1 MGNFF
6 DSSISKLGTPVS
18 TSNPNYQNQLGF
30 DAGLLDVAPG
40 VVHNGDTSATIDLS
54 TTQDRYLP
62 GVVYFRTDI
71 YAPEMV
77 LHKTVTDVNGGDVNP
92 GDVLQYDI
100 SSTNTGQ
107 SSAYD
112 SRINDA
118 IPANTAYL
126 PGSLSIVS
134 SPGGIAGTKTDPTDL
149 DQAEFDAGTNQV
161 RFRIGTGATALNAG
175 DPVHNPDGGGVIA
188 PNESFSVR
196 FSVVVGAN
204 VPDGTQILNTAV
216 LSSKDENGIDFTS
229 VASAPAAVAV
239 RGVPDV
245 TIDKSHTGTFVRG
258 RQGTFSLL
266 VSNVGGRA
274 TSGPVVIDDTLP
286 DRPRRRQRGGHR
298 LGVLGGHDRQ
308 LAALRP
314 LRLARGGRGI
324 SARQRRRQ
332 RARERARHDHQHR
345 HHRWRQR
352 DQHVQQH
359 RQRHGGGD
367 LCCRRRDRQVGDA
380 HHDAARQE
388 RHLHDGRHEQWPLE
402 RAERQGGRPAPVR
415 HDVRVR
421 DAGRVRAGR
430 HDRAL
435 LAGHA
440 GQGPERD
447 DHPRLGHPALPGRQD
462 EDERGERDLDDA
474 RLRPQQQQGQRHGH
488 DHGRAA
494 VQAAGAQVGR
504 RRWASC

>member
-107 SSAYD
+107 SSAFD

-149 DQAEFDAGTNQV
+149 DQAEFDAGTNEV

-188 PNESFSVR
+188 PNESFGVR

-258 RQGTFSLL
+258 QQGTFSLL

-286 DRPRRRQRGGHR
+286 P
-298 LGVLGGHDRQ
+298 
-308 LAALRP
+308 A
-314 LRLARGGRGI
+314 
-324 SARQRRRQ
+324 SASS
-332 RARERARHDHQHR
+332 A
-345 HHRWRQR
+345 
-352 DQHVQQH
+352 
-359 RQRHGGGD
+359 
-367 LCCRRRDRQVGDA
+367 
-380 HHDAARQE
+380 
-388 RHLHDGRHEQWPLE
+388 
-402 RAERQGGRPAPVR
+402 RPAP
-415 HDVRVR
+415 
-421 DAGRVRAGR
+421 AGRARSTRPPTPCTATAPTRSRWARAIR
-430 HDRAL
+430 PSASSSTCSRARRTRS
-435 LAGHA
+435 
-440 GQGPERD
+440 PT
-447 DHPRLGHPALPGRQD
+447 PGS
-462 EDERGERDLDDA
+462 
-474 RLRPQQQQGQRHGH
+474 P
-488 DHGRAA
+488 AA
-494 VQAAGAQVGR
+494 VTRPTRPTTPTAT
-504 RRWASC
+504 RWR